1 MPSGEIPAEIPS
13 LVSFT
18 ILGQKILRT
27 CIFIYAKYNKY
38 TDTKQVQERMILMTE
53 EIRNTLTEEVKKL
66 IAAPSACAEAK
77 ATAEKW
83 LAAAGTADEE
93 AATVALKKEAEAD
106 IMPIDGLIGFA
117 GSDAGKALFG
127 EERAAALLAHA
138 KDIKEKGAR
147 FCDCPACSACAEIIG
162 TLK

>member
-1 MPSGEIPAEIPS
+1 
-13 LVSFT
+13 
-18 ILGQKILRT
+18 
-27 CIFIYAKYNKY
+27 
-38 TDTKQVQERMILMTE
+38 MTE
-53 EIRNTLTEEVKKL
+53 NVKTYVTEKTKEL
-66 IAAPSACAEAK
+66 IAATSCSAEAK
-77 ATAEKW
+77 
-83 LAAAGTADEE
+83 E
-93 AATVALKKEAEAD
+93 AANAWLEAVGTEKEAEVTKNYIAELEED

-127 EERAAALLAHA
+127 EERAAAILAHA

>member
-1 MPSGEIPAEIPS
+1 
-13 LVSFT
+13 
-18 ILGQKILRT
+18 
-27 CIFIYAKYNKY
+27 
-38 TDTKQVQERMILMTE
+38 MTE

-66 IAAPSACAEAK
+66 IAAPSACQEAK
-77 ATAEKW
+77 AACERW

-93 AATVALKKEAEAD
+93 AATAILKKEAEAD
-106 IMPIDGLIGFA
+106 IMPIDGLIGF
-117 GSDAGKALFG
+117 DAGKALFG
-127 EERAAALLAHA
+127 EERAAAILAHA

>member
-1 MPSGEIPAEIPS
+1 
-13 LVSFT
+13 
-18 ILGQKILRT
+18 
-27 CIFIYAKYNKY
+27 
-38 TDTKQVQERMILMTE
+38 MTE
-53 EIRNTLTEEVKKL
+53 EIRNTLTEAVKNL

-93 AATVALKKEAEAD
+93 AATAILKKEAEAD

-127 EERAAALLAHA
+127 EEKAAALLAHA

>member
-1 MPSGEIPAEIPS
+1 
-13 LVSFT
+13 
-18 ILGQKILRT
+18 
-27 CIFIYAKYNKY
+27 
-38 TDTKQVQERMILMTE
+38 MTE
-53 EIRNTLTEEVKKL
+53 EIRNTLTEAVKKL

-127 EERAAALLAHA
+127 EERAAAILAHA

>member
-1 MPSGEIPAEIPS
+1 
-13 LVSFT
+13 
-18 ILGQKILRT
+18 
-27 CIFIYAKYNKY
+27 
-38 TDTKQVQERMILMTE
+38 MILMTE

-66 IAAPSACAEAK
+66 IAAPSACAEA
-77 ATAEKW
+77 TAI
-83 LAAAGTADEE
+83 
-93 AATVALKKEAEAD
+93 LKKEAEAD

-127 EERAAALLAHA
+127 EERAAAILAHA

>member
-1 MPSGEIPAEIPS
+1 
-13 LVSFT
+13 
-18 ILGQKILRT
+18 
-27 CIFIYAKYNKY
+27 
-38 TDTKQVQERMILMTE
+38 MILMTE

-66 IAAPSACAEAK
+66 IAAPSACPEAK
-77 ATAEKW
+77 AACERW

-93 AATVALKKEAEAD
+93 AATAILKKEVNAD

-127 EERAAALLAHA
+127 EERAAVLLAHA

>member
-1 MPSGEIPAEIPS
+1 
-13 LVSFT
+13 
-18 ILGQKILRT
+18 
-27 CIFIYAKYNKY
+27 
-38 TDTKQVQERMILMTE
+38 MTE
-53 EIRNTLTEEVKKL
+53 EIRNTLTEAVKKL
-66 IAAPSACAEAK
+66 IAAPSACPEAK
-77 ATAEKW
+77 AACEKW

-93 AATVALKKEAEAD
+93 AATAILKKEAHAD

-117 GSDAGKALFG
+117 GSDAGKALLG

>member
-1 MPSGEIPAEIPS
+1 
-13 LVSFT
+13 
-18 ILGQKILRT
+18 
-27 CIFIYAKYNKY
+27 
-38 TDTKQVQERMILMTE
+38 MTE

-66 IAAPSACAEAK
+66 IAAPSACPEAK
-77 ATAEKW
+77 AACEKW
-83 LAAAGTADEE
+83 LAATGTADEE
-93 AATVALKKEAEAD
+93 AATAILKKEAHAD

-127 EERAAALLAHA
+127 EERAAAILAAILAHA